1 MILIIRVNLMLQW
14 VWPSVALLLLLLLL
28 LFCTTGIR
36 KRAALLVP
44 QIMLWYRV
52 NLLSRQPHRKCRRL
66 TALLSSSDGRLFK
79 DGCVEASEAKAICAA
94 VAVVLCEAREAL
106 ICGLRGELSGR
117 IWFG

>member
-1 MILIIRVNLMLQW
+1 MRYIRSCSIIMILIIRVNLMLQW

-28 LFCTTGIR
+28 FCTTGIR

-44 QIMLWYRV
+44 QIML
-52 NLLSRQPHRKCRRL
+52 
-66 TALLSSSDGRLFK
+66 ALLSSSDGRLFK
-79 DGCVEASEAKAICAA
+79 NGCVEASEAKAICAA